1 MNIKK
6 LFYTIMLFFTFSCNK
21 EQFVPAYEIK
31 LNLINKS
38 WVLEYYTDSGEI
50 KSVNDFTI
58 NFDKLYTINI
68 FTGGNQNV
76 GSWAV
81 YEGYYGPI
89 LQLRY
94 SDYSKDSI
102 SLDGNWNISNYT
114 SKRMTLKKDNTEYF
128 LVLK

>member
-1 MNIKK
+1 MSIKK
-6 LFYTIMLFFTFSCNK
+6 LFYIIILFFTFSCNK
-21 EQFVPAYEIK
+21 EQYVPAYEIK

-38 WVLEYYTDSGEI
+38 WELEYYNDSGEI
-50 KSVNDFTI
+50 KSVNDFRI
-58 NFDKLYTINI
+58 YFDKSYSISI
-68 FTGGNQNV
+68 FTGGNQKV

-114 SKRMTLKKDNTEYF
+114 SKRMTLKKYNTEYF